1 MRDSPPGRFGVS
13 SSIPVS
19 REAERAPSGRWRWR
33 YRRDQ
38 TKHRDTDALPTCRA
52 RRVRPLARDQRASER
67 GRMLAVLDKQGF
79 QALECTL
86 APGEA
91 DAVDGEI
98 VDETR
103 VEIVLGVAGARLRHT
118 R

>member
-1 MRDSPPGRFGVS
+1 
-13 SSIPVS
+13 
-19 REAERAPSGRWRWR
+19 
-33 YRRDQ
+33 
-38 TKHRDTDALPTCRA
+38 
-52 RRVRPLARDQRASER
+52 
-67 GRMLAVLDKQGF
+67 MLAVLDKQGF

-103 VEIVLGVAGARLRHT
+103 VEMVLGVARARLRHT